1 MKKIILVVLLASI
14 VGCYDDGD
22 KTILPE
28 EKPSI
33 IFQIV
38 IDGEFRD
45 VENNYTLALND
56 CHNDAGPCGGSV
68 YIKSRGGY
76 IFNVTTSGPEYTFD
90 YLDYPYEG
98 NFMFYYSF
106 VSRDLYSGFIK
117 IETDDPYYSEGFI
130 LNFTGEK
137 Y

>member
-1 MKKIILVVLLASI
+1 MKKIILVVLI
-14 VGCYDDGD
+14 FVGCYESSNNQEV
-22 KTILPE
+22 IPE

-45 VENNYTLALND
+45 VDNNYTLALND
-56 CHNDAGPCGGSV
+56 CHSDAGACGGAV
-68 YIKSRGGY
+68 YIKSMGGY
-76 IFNVTTSGPEYTFD
+76 VENVSTSGPEYTFD
-90 YLDYPYEG
+90 FLDYPHEG
-98 NFMFYYSF
+98 NFFFYYTF
-106 VSRDLYSGFIK
+106 KSRDLYSGFIR
-117 IETDDPYYSEGFI
+117 IDTDDPYYEDGFI